1 MLPGCIFHQLSVGSN
16 IHEFREQK
24 HIHLLE
30 IFFTNFFPQT
40 LCSLVSQAVQ
50 IEKEEDL
57 EAFPLT

>member
-16 IHEFREQK
+16 IHEFWEQK

-30 IFFTNFFPQT
+30 IFLPIFFPQT

-50 IEKEEDL
+50 IEEEDL